1 MSSVSNKKSNQPYM
15 HTKEVDCGHSV
26 DHLPT
31 MEDMARRQSMRK
43 KRKLKRGATG
53 ICVIASG

>member
-1 MSSVSNKKSNQPYM
+1 MSSVSKRRATS
-15 HTKEVDCGHSV
+15 HTKEVHYGHSV